1 VRRLLP
7 LVCVV
12 VFVETMLYSAL
23 VPLLPGYTHEFG
35 LSKSAAGLLVGAY
48 AAGAVV
54 GALPGGIAAA
64 RYGPRR
70 ALLMGLLLV
79 GVSSLAF
86 GFAGDAWTLGGARF
100 AQGLGGTLA
109 WAGALT
115 WLIAGTPRTRR
126 GEMLGTAIGFAIF
139 GALLGP
145 AIGALAHQVGPRLVF
160 VGLAGLSAILG
171 GWALRTPPA
180 DAEPPRRGAIVG
192 ALHDQQV
199 LGALWL
205 MTIPALVFGVVGV
218 LAPLALD
225 QAGWSAAA
233 IAVAWIASAAIEMF
247 IAPWIGRV
255 SDRRGRLLPLRVA
268 LGGAVVVLV
277 AFSLADR
284 PAAVVP
290 ILVLS
295 GITFGA
301 FWAPAMAL
309 LADAAERIGL
319 AQGLAFG
326 LMNAAWGGGNALG
339 PPVGGAVV
347 VLVAFSI
354 ADRPAAVVPVLVLS
368 GITFGAFWAP
378 AMALL
383 ADAAERIGLAQGLA
397 FGLMNAAWGGGNAL
411 GPPVG
416 GALADAA
423 GDALP
428 YALAAVICA
437 GTLVFVLFSG
447 TRGLQV
453 PENP

>member
-1 VRRLLP
+1 VRRLLL
-7 LVCVV
+7 LVCLV

-70 ALLMGLLLV
+70 ALLVGLAIMGLA
-79 GVSSLAF
+79 SLAF
-86 GFAGDAWTLGGARF
+86 GFAGDAWTLGGARL
-100 AQGLGGTLA
+100 AQGVGGSLA

-126 GEMLGTAIGFAIF
+126 GEMLGTAIGSAIF

-145 AIGALAHQVGPRLVF
+145 AIGALAHHAGPRPVF
-160 VGLAGLSAILG
+160 VGLAGLSVVLG
-171 GWALRTPPA
+171 AWALRTPPA
-180 DAEPPRRGAIVG
+180 QAEPPRPGAIVG
-192 ALHDQQV
+192 ALRDRGV

-225 QAGWSAAA
+225 QAGWTAAA

-247 IAPWIGRV
+247 IAPAIGRV

-268 LGGAVVVLV
+268 LSGAVVVLI
-277 AFSLADR
+277 AFSLANR

-290 ILVLS
+290 VLILS

-309 LADAAERIGL
+309 LSDAADRIGL

-339 PPVGGAVV
+339 PP
-347 VLVAFSI
+347 L
-354 ADRPAAVVPVLVLS
+354 
-368 GITFGAFWAP
+368 
-378 AMALL
+378 
-383 ADAAERIGLAQGLA
+383 
-397 FGLMNAAWGGGNAL
+397 
-411 GPPVG
+411 G
-416 GALADAA
+416 GALADIA

-428 YALAAVICA
+428 YAIMAALCA
-437 GTLVFVLFSG
+437 FTLVGSLAVG
-447 TRGLQV
+447 TQGLRV

>member
-1 VRRLLP
+1 VRRLLL

-23 VPLLPGYTHEFG
+23 VPLLPGYAHEFG

-48 AAGAVV
+48 AAGAVL

-70 ALLMGLLLV
+70 ALLIGLILM

-86 GFAGDAWTLGGARF
+86 GFAGNAWTLGGARL
-100 AQGLGGTLA
+100 AQGLGGSLA

-115 WLIAGTPRTRR
+115 WLISATPRTRR
-126 GEMLGTAIGFAIF
+126 GEMLGTAIGSAIF

-145 AIGALAHQVGPRLVF
+145 VIGALAHQVGARPVF
-160 VGLAGLSAILG
+160 VGLAGLSVVLAA
-171 GWALRTPPA
+171 WALRTPPA
-180 DAEPPRRGAIVG
+180 EAEPPHRGAIVR
-192 ALHDQQV
+192 AVRQRQV

-205 MTIPALVFGVVGV
+205 MTIPALVFGIVGV
-218 LAPLALD
+218 LVPLDLD
-225 QAGWSAAA
+225 RAGWSAAG
-233 IAVAWIASAAIEMF
+233 IAVAWIASAGIEMF
-247 IAPWIGRV
+247 IAPLIGRV
-255 SDRRGRLLPLRVA
+255 SDRRGRLLPLRIA
-268 LGGAVVVLV
+268 LGGAVIVLV
-277 AFSLADR
+277 AFSIADR

-290 ILVLS
+290 ILILS

-309 LADAAERIGL
+309 LSDAAERMGL

-339 PPVGGAVV
+339 PP
-347 VLVAFSI
+347 L
-354 ADRPAAVVPVLVLS
+354 
-368 GITFGAFWAP
+368 
-378 AMALL
+378 
-383 ADAAERIGLAQGLA
+383 
-397 FGLMNAAWGGGNAL
+397 
-411 GPPVG
+411 G

-428 YALAAVICA
+428 YGLAAAICA
-437 GTLVFVLFSG
+437 GTLLFALRFG
-447 TRGLQV
+447 TRSVRV
-453 PENP
+453 PEIP